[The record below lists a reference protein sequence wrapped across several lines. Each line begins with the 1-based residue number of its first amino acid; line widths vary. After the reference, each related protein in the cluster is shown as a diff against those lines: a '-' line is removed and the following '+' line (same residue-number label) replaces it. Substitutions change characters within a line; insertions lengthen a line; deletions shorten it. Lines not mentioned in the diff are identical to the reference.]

1 MRRVLRWLNVAIALV
16 TLASGLA
23 VLGSDLLVAGY
34 REVHRDALWFVVA
47 YCALQ
52 TLMIAEFARD
62 GSLVPWLALAKALA
76 AVLFFASF
84 FTSGLY
90 WMTWTPGRYV
100 YELFAWG
107 EETKVGLYAIAFLGR
122 GTFNTLNAFYFT
134 RPWWG
139 PLRVRRPLLG
149 RAVTTVPV
157 AAAAICTW
165 AFLALVREET
175 TTFSSDA
182 QDVARTVLA
191 GVDCERVRAN
201 DGKTTTDLRQRGER
215 RYRVEIT
222 YGCELTRVLVQAED
236 GRVGTA
242 AEPQRACCG
251 GSGPIHLP

>member
-34 REVHRDALWFVVA
+34 REVHRDAVWFVVA

-90 WMTWTPGRYV
+90 WLAWTPGRYV
-100 YELFAWG
+100 YQLFEWG
-107 EETKVGLYAIAFLGR
+107 EETKVGLFALAFLGR

-149 RAVTTVPV
+149 RAVTALPIGV
-157 AAAAICTW
+157 AALCTW
-165 AFLALVREET
+165 AFLGLVREEVK
-175 TTFSSDA
+175 TFSPEA
-182 QDVARTVLA
+182 QDVARIVL
-191 GVDCERVRAN
+191 GDVDCEKVRAN
-201 DGKTTTDLRQRGER
+201 EGKTVTDLRERGER

-222 YGCELTRVLVQAED
+222 YGCELTRVLVHTED
-236 GRVGTA
+236 GRIGTA
-242 AEPQRACCG
+242 AGPQRECCRE
-251 GSGPIHLP
+251 GS

>member
-1 MRRVLRWLNVAIALV
+1 MRRALRWLNVAIALV

-23 VLGSDLLVAGY
+23 VLGSDVLVPGY
-34 REVHRDALWFVVA
+34 REVHHDALWFVVA

-52 TLMIAEFARD
+52 ILIIVEFARD

-76 AVLFFASF
+76 AFLFYASF
-84 FTSGLY
+84 LTSGLY
-90 WMTWTPGRYV
+90 WLTWTPGRYV

-107 EETKVGLYAIAFLGR
+107 DDTKVGLYALAFLGR

-149 RAVTTVPV
+149 RAVTAVPV
-157 AAAAICTW
+157 AAAAICIWT
-165 AFLALVREET
+165 FLALVREEA
-175 TTFSSDA
+175 TTFSPDA

-191 GVDCERVRAN
+191 GVDCEKVRAN

-215 RYRVEIT
+215 RYQVEIT
-222 YGCELTRVLVQAED
+222 YGCELTRVLVRAED
-236 GRVGTA
+236 GRIGTA
-242 AEPQRACCG
+242 AEPQSACCDDG
-251 GSGPIHLP
+251 APRRLP